1 MPTYYLQ
8 EGLRPIAPKEER
20 NTWSNTP
27 GVFLDDTL
35 HTFNK
40 VENTLLDTFEADDWL
55 QAREQINDWAY
66 RPDPAADE
74 AERTAQRYG

>member
-1 MPTYYLQ
+1 MTTYYLQ

-27 GVFLDDTL
+27 GVFLDDKI

-40 VENTLLDTFEADDWL
+40 VENTFLDTFEASNWL
-55 QAREQINDWAY
+55 GAREQIADWAY
-66 RPDPAADE
+66 N
-74 AERTAQRYG
+74 

>member
-27 GVFLDDTL
+27 DVFLDDKL

-40 VENTLLDTFEADDWL
+40 VENTLLDTFEADSWL
-55 QAREQINDWAY
+55 QAREQIADWAY
-66 RPDPAADE
+66 N
-74 AERTAQRYG
+74 

>member
-1 MPTYYLQ
+1 MTTYYLQ

-27 GVFLDDTL
+27 GVFLDDKL

-40 VENTLLDTFEADDWL
+40 VENILLDTFEADSWL
-55 QAREQINDWAY
+55 QAREQVDGWSIS
-66 RPDPAADE
+66 
-74 AERTAQRYG
+74 